1 MPIRINAIV
10 CFTGGKK
17 SKFLVRLFEYIPGDL
32 LRGKPCTPQ
41 LCYSVGQ
48 TAAGIDKAL
57 MVG

>member
-1 MPIRINAIV
+1 M
-10 CFTGGKK
+10 CFSAGKK
-17 SKFLVRLFEYIPGDL
+17 CKFLVRLFEYIPGDL